1 MKKLFQSSMLIIP
14 IVILSGM
21 PTVIKPNPGDP
32 VGLHTDFSAI
42 DPERI
47 HGRYLL
53 ENLDQFDQAA
63 FEKFLTTVSWGLTM
77 PHCMVALKVGKDRA
91 DQLSYY
97 SPVLKPLL
105 LSKKNLKHTLS
116 HLHNHF
122 SPEERLAIANEY
134 LTYYLSFGGDKD
146 AIESVHEL
154 TLKKLEMPDAVTVP
168 SLVHQIKHD
177 TVLRAKFERAKYELL
192 TGLAVLWI
200 QREQY
205 EKATQG

>member
-14 IVILSGM
+14 IVILLSSACA
-21 PTVIKPNPGDP
+21 TATAGDP
-32 VGLHTDFSAI
+32 VGIHIDFSAI
-42 DPERI
+42 DPEKI

-105 LSKKNLKHTLS
+105 LSKKNLKITLS

-146 AIESVHEL
+146 AIQSVHEL

-192 TGLAVLWI
+192 TGLAVMWI